1 LIWRRKYSTKD
12 TERDEGGYRIGIP
25 ENHLIIELKIS
36 DHQQSWWYE
45 EGLSKGP
52 GSAGGR

>member
-1 LIWRRKYSTKD
+1 VRSTHLNAVYIHENDD
-12 TERDEGGYRIGIP
+12 TASGK
-25 ENHLIIELKIS
+25 ELKGFTLQIS

-45 EGLSKGP
+45 EGPSKGP